1 MFGARGRPD
10 GTILGS
16 GDKEVLSL
24 AVHWSM
30 DLEAVSSLAGLV
42 ALWLFLD

>member
-16 GDKEVLSL
+16 GDKEVSCPVFFL
-24 AVHWSM
+24 AKTFATTT
-30 DLEAVSSLAGLV
+30 LIGQPIC
-42 ALWLFLD
+42 

>member
-16 GDKEVLSL
+16 GDKEVTH

-42 ALWLFLD
+42 EESY

>member
-16 GDKEVLSL
+16 GDKEVTL
-24 AVHWSM
+24 AVYWSM
-30 DLEAVSSLAGLV
+30 DFEAVSSLAGV
-42 ALWLFLD
+42 VVEMYA

>member
-16 GDKEVLSL
+16 GDKEVTL
-24 AVHWSM
+24 AFHWLI
-30 DLEAVSSLAGLV
+30 DIEAVSSLAGGV
-42 ALWLFLD
+42 VEIY